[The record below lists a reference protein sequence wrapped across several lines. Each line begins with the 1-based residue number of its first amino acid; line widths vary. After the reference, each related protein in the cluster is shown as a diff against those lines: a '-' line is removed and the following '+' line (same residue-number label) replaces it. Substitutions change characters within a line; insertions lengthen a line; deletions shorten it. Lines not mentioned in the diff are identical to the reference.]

1 MISETTKS
9 VLQVLLSVLIG
20 LAVFFLLLITVVM
33 FTGVISSNEIGIITL
48 LAALLAVAA
57 GYVGHRVLRRRA
69 RPDNS
74 PR

>member
-9 VLQVLLSVLIG
+9 LQVLLSVLIG

-33 FTGVISSNEIGIITL
+33 FTSVISSTEIGII
-48 LAALLAVAA
+48 ALLAVAV
-57 GYVGHRVLRRRA
+57 GYVGHGVRRRRA
-69 RPDNS
+69 RPDDS